1 VLPFLLRRSIFPV
14 AVDNSVLR
22 SSLLTLLPQ
31 TARKSP
37 PANPSTNPDPGG
49 RQDSSAKSD
58 QKPPRGLTARQILA
72 RFEALSGT
80 EEERWDKLFAEF
92 LFSDNELAGAV
103 QQLHEQGK
111 RESAII
117 CIESALRAGRVAPW
131 LYDLLALQMKL
142 AGRPPEDIGRVL
154 QSRLDFGVSE
164 LPEMLMTAAML
175 SRFEAWD
182 ASLTLLRDAAELNPN
197 RPETWLLA
205 RSVADKSGDPD
216 QRIWPR
222 LGILQWVWVTNWERE
237 HEEAVK
243 VLEGLAKELDAK
255 QDSPKAAEL
264 RSRMAAARRRD
275 LQIALRWVGNADL
288 DLTIIDPQGEECSF
302 RRPETSRFGRLV
314 KQDGSLGAAAGRPAE
329 THIEQ
334 FVQTQATPGNY
345 QARIRFVGG
354 KVASGTAV
362 LEVLQHAGTS
372 AESRKTHTIRIPTA
386 TRPNTAGTA
395 DTIIE
400 IHLTPN

>member
-1 VLPFLLRRSIFPV
+1 MLPFFLRH
-14 AVDNSVLR
+14 
-22 SSLLTLLPQ
+22 SLLTLLPQ
-31 TARKSP
+31 AAQKSP
-37 PANPSTNPDPGG
+37 AANPAANPDPGRPQNPPG
-49 RQDSSAKSD
+49 KSD
-58 QKPPRGLTARQILA
+58 QKTPRGLSARQILA
-72 RFEALSGT
+72 RFEVLPGT
-80 EEERWDKLFAEF
+80 EAERWDKLFSES
-92 LFSDNELAGAV
+92 LFSDNELAGAL

-111 RESAII
+111 RESAIV

-142 AGRPPEDIGRVL
+142 AGRPAEEIGRVL

-205 RSVADKSGDPD
+205 RSVADKSGDPS

-222 LGILQWVWVTNWERE
+222 LGILQWVWVANWERE

-264 RSRMAAARRRD
+264 RARIAAARRRD
-275 LQIALRWVGNADL
+275 LQLVLRWVGNADL
-288 DLTIIDPQGEECSF
+288 DLIITDPQGEECSF
-302 RRPETSRFGRLV
+302 RRPETSSFGRLV
-314 KQDGSLGAAAGRPAE
+314 KQDGSLEAATGRATE
-329 THIEQ
+329 TRVEQ
-334 FVQTQATPGNY
+334 FIQTQANPGKY

-354 KVASGTAV
+354 KVASGTAL
-362 LEVLQHAGTS
+362 LEVLQHAGTT
-372 AESRKTHTIRIPTA
+372 AESRKTHTIRFPAST
-386 TRPNTAGTA
+386 TPNSAGTA
-395 DTIIE
+395 DTLIE
-400 IHLTPN
+400 FNLTPN